1 VGFAVRPAASM
12 LTCTLWIWCPG
23 RVCNYQ
29 QVGAGTLTPFRYP
42 PERWSGRS
50 GTNGLV
56 QPYAAQESKAVEG
69 ADAHTELEQ
78 SNSSGPSRPGRAPF
92 REASVYRLGIAMAE
106 TKIASGWPLFM
117 SRHTKRVHPGAALRA
132 DRVGDA
138 VWCADRRRLPGG
150 RGRARRL
157 GVNPRTAHLGYR
169 RLCGGGAVEMLRG
182 AGAFVARGATPA
194 GGTGLVQLALHGELT
209 AANYHGSRRGASPLP
224 SAGLAHPTTPRRVI
238 VYDSVRQTAEVLAT
252 EITTF
257 GTRPAPSTERADHTP
272 VPRTSP

>member
-1 VGFAVRPAASM
+1 
-12 LTCTLWIWCPG
+12 
-23 RVCNYQ
+23 
-29 QVGAGTLTPFRYP
+29 
-42 PERWSGRS
+42 
-50 GTNGLV
+50 
-56 QPYAAQESKAVEG
+56 
-69 ADAHTELEQ
+69 
-78 SNSSGPSRPGRAPF
+78 
-92 REASVYRLGIAMAE
+92 
-106 TKIASGWPLFM
+106 
-117 SRHTKRVHPGAALRA
+117 
-132 DRVGDA
+132 
-138 VWCADRRRLPGG
+138 
-150 RGRARRL
+150 
-157 GVNPRTAHLGYR
+157 
-169 RLCGGGAVEMLRG
+169 MLRG